1 MYRPSLLGKGPSSL
15 INRIDTQELMKKGQ
29 KDALLMFICS
39 VKKNG
44 EVEWS
49 GVYRGTPDSDL
60 LRQELQ
66 KRLSQGSEPKFIPAI
81 YNHQHVDAI
90 YYATLTFA
98 TVDGRT
104 PLRIFPHQL

>member
-1 MYRPSLLGKGPSSL
+1 L

-29 KDALLMFICS
+29 KGCAPHVHLLGE
-39 VKKNG
+39 KNG

-66 KRLSQGSEPKFIPAI
+66 KRLSQGSDPRFIPAV
-81 YNHQHVDAI
+81 YNHRPVDAI

-98 TVDGRT
+98 VVDGNRDCAFSLIRK
-104 PLRIFPHQL
+104 PRR